1 MRERGVC
8 QRAESPYLSSLPAV
22 TGRVSTCHMQSGP
35 LTFLSVL
42 LSWVRVM
49 MSRLVADEKNTLE
62 KMKG

>member
-1 MRERGVC
+1 
-8 QRAESPYLSSLPAV
+8 
-22 TGRVSTCHMQSGP
+22 MQSGP
-35 LTFLSVL
+35 LMFLSVL